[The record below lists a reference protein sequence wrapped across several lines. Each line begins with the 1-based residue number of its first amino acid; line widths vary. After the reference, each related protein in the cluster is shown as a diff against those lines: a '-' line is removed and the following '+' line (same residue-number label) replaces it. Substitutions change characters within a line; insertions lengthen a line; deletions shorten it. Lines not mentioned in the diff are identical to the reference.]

1 VNVLVRRILGSV
13 ALPREQVAAAL
24 PSYEIG
30 EELGRGATGVVLAA
44 RHRQL
49 GRDVALKILPPEL
62 AENAEVR
69 RRFLAEAK
77 LLASFSH
84 VHIVAVFDFVEQEG
98 LCLLVM
104 ERLKGGTLHSYARA
118 GIDAHASCAAV
129 LALCSALHYAHERG
143 VLHRDVKPSNVLIA
157 EDGMVKVTD
166 FGIAKVLGGAE
177 TLVTRS
183 GFVLGTPAYMA
194 PEQAEETSPGP
205 ATDVYGAGTV
215 LYELLAGRL
224 PFDPESTP
232 LQMLYSHVH
241 SDPHPLLDHAP
252 DVPPDLAAVVMKALE
267 RDPIRRYRSANDF
280 GVAIAGAAASAWG
293 SGWLSQAPFTFA
305 AAGAILT
312 AASAER
318 PVLPTPVEAPAPKTL
333 VDAAPDDID
342 FEARQLV
349 PIGDVAEPAPGPLPP
364 PPAPP
369 APEPE
374 PEPAGDPSPPPQ
386 RSGSRRPLIV
396 AAVVAAIA
404 LAGGAIA
411 LLSGGDDKPAKTT
424 AATTPVTPP
433 PPTATVP
440 VDSLDWKKVPD
451 MLAPARQQM
460 GGAVFGDSA
469 WLIGGLRDSPEGAV
483 ASDQVERFDP
493 TINSWGLGPK
503 LPVALHHDMAVAY
516 DGQLLTLGG
525 WTPEGRNLTAN
536 VSNRV
541 YSLVGSRWID
551 WPSMPTARAAGA
563 AGVVDGK
570 VVVVGGQ
577 GADSLVTATD
587 IYDGKRW
594 VQGAPIPTP
603 REHLGAASDGRYL
616 YAVGGRSEG
625 KNLNTVERYDPRTD
639 TWAELP
645 HMRTK
650 RNGVGVA
657 IVGGQLYA
665 VGGETSYEVLRNVE
679 IYDIARRSWSNAPPL
694 PQARHGMVVVAL
706 RGAIYALGGALGVD
720 HTKTTPIATTLDLRK
735 P

>member
-1 VNVLVRRILGSV
+1 M
-13 ALPREQVAAAL
+13 

-62 AENAEVR
+62 AENPEVR

-104 ERLKGGTLHSYARA
+104 ERLGGGTLHSYARA
-118 GIDAHASCAAV
+118 GIDGHASCAAV

-194 PEQAEETSPGP
+194 PEQAQETTPGP
-205 ATDVYGAGTV
+205 ATDVYSAGTV

-241 SDPHPLLDHAP
+241 ADPQPLLEHAP
-252 DVPPDLAAVVMKALE
+252 GVPDELAAVVMQALE
-267 RDPIRRYRSANDF
+267 RDPVKRYRSANDF
-280 GVAIAGAAASAWG
+280 GVAIAAAAANTWG

-318 PVLPTPVEAPAPKTL
+318 PVRPVADEAPGPKTL
-333 VDAAPDDID
+333 VDATPDEID
-342 FEARQLV
+342 FDSRKLV
-349 PIGDVAEPAPGPLPP
+349 PIGAVAPPGGDAPSPPESPPPHPPESPP
-364 PPAPP
+364 PP
-369 APEPE
+369 
-374 PEPAGDPSPPPQ
+374 PEPASPEPSRDPAAPRE
-386 RSGSRRPLIV
+386 RSGNRRRLV
-396 AAVVAAIA
+396 VVAAAIA
-404 LAGGAIA
+404 VIAVAGGAIA
-411 LLSGGDDKPAKTT
+411 LLSGGDDKASKT
-424 AATTPVTPP
+424 AATTPVLPAA

-440 VDSLDWKKVPD
+440 LDSAGWRKVPD

-460 GGAVFGDSA
+460 GGTAFGDSA
-469 WLIGGLRDSPEGAV
+469 WLIGGLRDSPDGAV
-483 ASDQVERFDP
+483 ASDQVQRFDP
-493 TINSWGLGPK
+493 TINSWGLGPR

-516 DGQLLTLGG
+516 KGQLLVLGG
-525 WTPEGRNLTAN
+525 WTPQGRDLTAN
-536 VSNRV
+536 ASNRV
-541 YSLVGSRWID
+541 YALVGSHWID
-551 WPSMPTARAAGA
+551 WPSMPTPRAEGA
-563 AGVVDGK
+563 AGVADGK
-570 VVVVGGQ
+570 VVVVGGK
-577 GADSLVTATD
+577 DSSDLVASTMV
-587 IYDGKRW
+587 YDGKRW
-594 VQGAPIPTP
+594 RQGAPIPTP
-603 REHLGAASDGRYL
+603 REHLGAASDGRYI

-625 KNLNTVERYDPRTD
+625 KNLNTVERYDPRSN
-639 TWAELP
+639 TWEELAP
-645 HMRTK
+645 MRTR

-657 IVGGQLYA
+657 IVSGHLYA

-679 IYDIARRSWSNAPPL
+679 VYDIARRSWSNAPPL

-706 RGAIYALGGALGVD
+706 RGAIYALGGALGLN
-720 HTKTTPIATTLDLRK
+720 HTKTTPFATMLEPGKRK
-735 P
+735 